1 VLGSGFDL
9 VRGNAMKN
17 LIVLFVTIA
26 ALAVFVYNDQVR
38 WGLGLLLAS
47 GNAAGAWLA
56 AHMAVKR
63 GAPFVRYVLMTII
76 ALSALAMFSDY
87 RLVS

>member
-17 LIVLFVTIA
+17 LIVLIVTVA
-26 ALAVFVYNDQVR
+26 ALVVFIFNDQVR

-47 GNAAGAWLA
+47 GQAAGAWLA
-56 AHMAVKR
+56 ARMAVSR
-63 GAPFVRYVLMTII
+63 GAGFVRWFLIVVI
-76 ALSALAMFSDY
+76 ALSAIALFGDF